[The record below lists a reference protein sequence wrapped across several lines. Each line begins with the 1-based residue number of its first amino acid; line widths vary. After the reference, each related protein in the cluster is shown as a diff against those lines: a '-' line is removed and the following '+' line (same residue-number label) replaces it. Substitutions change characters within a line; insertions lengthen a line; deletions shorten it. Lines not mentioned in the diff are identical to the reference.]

1 MSAVLRWRVASTVII
16 QAPII
21 KWDMGEPNL
30 AFCFPFQLLFISK
43 SSFYSMTTFSF
54 IIFISISSNRGERE
68 AGVHVHVYSCD
79 GRHRSM
85 LCVFFN
91 HSLPFL
97 INFILFHG
105 DCFVYMYVC
114 ADIFPDLVLS
124 VWLLL
129 CRFPMRK

>member
-1 MSAVLRWRVASTVII
+1 
-16 QAPII
+16 
-21 KWDMGEPNL
+21 MGEPNL

-43 SSFYSMTTFSF
+43 SSFYSITTFSF
-54 IIFISISSNRGERE
+54 IIFSISSSNRREKKREIKRERE
-68 AGVHVHVYSCD
+68 GHVHVYSCD

-114 ADIFPDLVLS
+114 VDIFPDLVLS

-129 CRFPMRK
+129 CRFPMRKQCYVIRWLCWSA